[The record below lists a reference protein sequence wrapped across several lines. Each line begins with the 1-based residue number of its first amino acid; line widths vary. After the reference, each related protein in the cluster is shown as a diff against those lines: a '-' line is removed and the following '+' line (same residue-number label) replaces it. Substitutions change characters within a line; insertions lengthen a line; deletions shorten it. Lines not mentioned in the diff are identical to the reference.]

1 MIRKKPPLIAHVIY
15 RLHIGGLENG
25 LVNLINEMPG
35 DSFSHVIICL
45 TDYTDF
51 RLRLNKDIPC
61 YALHKKPGND
71 IALFYHLWRLLRR
84 LQPDIVHTR
93 NINTLESQLM
103 AWLSGVSHRVHGE
116 HGRNMQDIDGSNQRY
131 LMLRRLFRLLVQRYI
146 VLSQEMQH
154 WILRDVKADP
164 AKVTQIYNG
173 VDTQKFT
180 PASISGFRMAAIPE
194 FIRAKPYLI
203 GTVGRMDPEKDQLT
217 LVKAYIDFAQRV
229 PQLQQQT
236 ALILV
241 GEGSLKDPAWTLL
254 QQQGLDRYA
263 WLPGA
268 RQDVAEILRSLDL
281 FVLPSL
287 GEGISNTILEA
298 MASGVPVLATDVG
311 GNRELVVTGETGTI
325 IPANQAGLMSQS
337 IEHYIRQPELLREQG
352 KNARTRTVTHF
363 SLHKMVENY
372 LQFYRAVMA

>member
-1 MIRKKPPLIAHVIY
+1 
-15 RLHIGGLENG
+15 
-25 LVNLINEMPG
+25 
-35 DSFSHVIICL
+35 
-45 TDYTDF
+45 
-51 RLRLNKDIPC
+51 
-61 YALHKKPGND
+61 
-71 IALFYHLWRLLRR
+71 
-84 LQPDIVHTR
+84 
-93 NINTLESQLM
+93 
-103 AWLSGVSHRVHGE
+103 
-116 HGRNMQDIDGSNQRY
+116 
-131 LMLRRLFRLLVQRYI
+131 MLRRLFRLLVQRYI
-146 VLSQEMQH
+146 VLSQEMQQ

-164 AKVTQIYNG
+164 TKVAQIYNG
-173 VDTQKFT
+173 VDTQKFA
-180 PASISGFRMAAIPE
+180 PASIPGFRMTAIPE
-194 FIRAKPYLI
+194 FVRTKPYLI

-217 LVKAYIDFAQRV
+217 LVKAYIDFARRA

-241 GEGSLKDPAWTLL
+241 GEGSLKDPAWALL

-268 RQDVAEILRSLDL
+268 RQDIADILRSLDL

-325 IPANQAGLMSQS
+325 VPANQAALMSLA

-352 KNARTRTVTHF
+352 SNARTRAVTHF

-372 LQFYRAVMA
+372 IQFYRAVMA